1 MIEFKNIKISKNV
14 KEDGSG
20 YSYIYFEDEHH
31 RDWYETRDKEWKG
44 VNKFIATDESEFVVT
59 FSDNPNFLTLA
70 EGMNVYEVVDYPDDI
85 STAVYKYQG
94 GKFLSQEPSTWE
106 IAEQEKNRLI
116 SEATTMISVLQDAV
130 DLGMATEDD
139 ESSLI
144 AWKTYRVMLSRVD
157 THNPEWPD
165 KPAS

>member
-1 MIEFKNIKISKNV
+1 
-14 KEDGSG
+14 
-20 YSYIYFEDEHH
+20 
-31 RDWYETRDKEWKG
+31 
-44 VNKFIATDESEFVVT
+44 
-59 FSDNPNFLTLA
+59 
-70 EGMNVYEVVDYPDDI
+70 MNVYEVVDYPDDI